1 MKYFGMCTLIL
12 AGVLIAGCTGTPGLP
27 PATPS
32 PTTIPVTTTVAVTAT
47 PPMPVFT
54 LGSHYLS
61 DPGGYRLLTE
71 NDTVIK
77 EFRVDSPSWGIW
89 FKVQPLSDDLQYC
102 WFVVDVTNVDMNT
115 TDSFGYGQDRS
126 PELEQWIPMYKEG
139 PYKLTMKGNNVKVWL
154 TAAKRVP

>member
-1 MKYFGMCTLIL
+1 MKFLVICMLII
-12 AGVLIAGCTGTPGLP
+12 AGILFAGCTGTQVQPLST
-27 PATPS
+27 PA
-32 PTTIPVTTTVAVTAT
+32 PTKVPVTTTAVTTET
-47 PPMPVFT
+47 PRLVFT
-54 LGSHYLS
+54 LGSRYLE

-77 EFRVDSPSWGIW
+77 EFRVDSPSWGVY

-115 TDSFGYGQDRS
+115 TESFGYGRDHLFES
-126 PELEQWIPMYKEG
+126 EQWIPMYEEG

-154 TAAKRVP
+154 TAAKRMP